1 MGIFYKQFTLYFR
14 FKLNHSTHYPPIY
27 LTKNIFLNLLNILKI
42 YTFVILHCF
51 QATNKL
57 RKIHMIWKNKRYKIT
72 QDLKR
77 KKQIE
82 LKMLAEYLFKGS

>member
-1 MGIFYKQFTLYFR
+1 MGISYKQFTLYFR
-14 FKLNHSTHYPPIY
+14 FNTLPIY
-27 LTKNIFLNLLNILKI
+27 LTKNIFLNLPNFLKI
-42 YTFVILHCF
+42 YTTVILYCF

-57 RKIHMIWKNKRYKIT
+57 RKIHVIWKNKRFKIS

-77 KKQIE
+77 KKQVE